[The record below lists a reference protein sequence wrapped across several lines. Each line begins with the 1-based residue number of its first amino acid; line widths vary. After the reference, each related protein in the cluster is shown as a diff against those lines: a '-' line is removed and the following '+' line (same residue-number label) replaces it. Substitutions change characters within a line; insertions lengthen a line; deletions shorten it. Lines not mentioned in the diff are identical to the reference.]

1 MSEAAV
7 FRTALRGNQ
16 VCELSPGSGSGLL
29 HCMASSI
36 PVITKG
42 VITGWSSPLSVALEE
57 LTSLSP
63 AFWKLTCEVV
73 HDEILRTS
81 LARALVQTFC
91 FLLVVLLILFSW
103 SYCPLQL
110 RLLFLFVQALLPCL
124 SSSFL
129 LARIP

>member
-1 MSEAAV
+1 MEAAACRYSQLFLSPDVSHLTHGFDTCWWLAESWRTQMSEAAV

-63 AFWKLTCEVV
+63 AFWKLTCEIV

-81 LARALVQTFC
+81 LA
-91 FLLVVLLILFSW
+91 
-103 SYCPLQL
+103 
-110 RLLFLFVQALLPCL
+110 
-124 SSSFL
+124 
-129 LARIP
+129 

>member
-42 VITGWSSPLSVALEE
+42 VITGWSSPLSIALEE

-63 AFWKLTCEVV
+63 AFWKLTCEIV

-81 LARALVQTFC
+81 LA
-91 FLLVVLLILFSW
+91 
-103 SYCPLQL
+103 
-110 RLLFLFVQALLPCL
+110 
-124 SSSFL
+124 
-129 LARIP
+129 